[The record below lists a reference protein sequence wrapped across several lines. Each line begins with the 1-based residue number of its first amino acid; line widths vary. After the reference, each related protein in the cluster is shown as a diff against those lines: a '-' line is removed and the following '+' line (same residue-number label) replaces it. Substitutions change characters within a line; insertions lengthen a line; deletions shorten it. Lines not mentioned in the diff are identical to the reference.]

1 MENDVGESY
10 LYIEET
16 PGDEAQFVKEFT
28 NQEDLR
34 GFAKG
39 RQQENPARSSKGF
52 RMKPNNTPVEIML

>member
-16 PGDEAQFVKEFT
+16 PGELSQFVQEFT
-28 NQEDLR
+28 NQEELR
-34 GFAKG
+34 IFAK
-39 RQQENPARSSKGF
+39 ARTKHDPTRIGKGF